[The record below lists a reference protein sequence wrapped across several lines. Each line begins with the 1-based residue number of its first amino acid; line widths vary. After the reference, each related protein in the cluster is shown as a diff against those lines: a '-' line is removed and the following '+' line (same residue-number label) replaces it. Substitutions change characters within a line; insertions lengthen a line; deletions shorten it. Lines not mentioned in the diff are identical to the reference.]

1 VKNYH
6 RKGIDRAIFAADL
19 IANAFEG
26 VSFSDAKCMGGDYL
40 NESCKVC
47 TRQFT
52 GICAIIYRSKA
63 CLKGIHHLFL
73 EKAYF
78 TTPPELNS

>member
-40 NESCKVC
+40 KVPSVKIEVKIS
-47 TRQFT
+47 Q
-52 GICAIIYRSKA
+52 K
-63 CLKGIHHLFL
+63 
-73 EKAYF
+73 
-78 TTPPELNS
+78 